1 MKCNFQVL
9 LKELTSLYI
18 SERNLCQKKF
28 SMKIKGKLTQELK
41 DYLQPMEIIPVK
53 TAIYDNVLI
62 L

>member
-1 MKCNFQVL
+1 MKCNLQVL

-18 SERNLCQKKF
+18 SERKLCQKNF

-41 DYLQPMEIIPVK
+41 DYLQPMEINPVK
-53 TAIYDNVLI
+53 TTSYDNVLI

>member
-1 MKCNFQVL
+1 
-9 LKELTSLYI
+9 
-18 SERNLCQKKF
+18 
-28 SMKIKGKLTQELK
+28 MKIKCKLTQELK